1 MSRLLSSGKRCAL
14 PPVNRAPGE
23 AQFYG
28 AESTIPVIGY
38 KAGGIDGDAAP
49 QRCYGVSLIL
59 LTVGSAQAKTRAAAL
74 GRYDNTSFIFITCQ
88 LERVAQGHTP
98 QTGQLEFQNAANA
111 TFLVFHNRGH
121 ALRHFAQYFASLAPV
136 LRFQL
141 LIFLMRRSSERV
153 AKGMS
158 IHPRRSHTGA
168 WGRSIH
174 PSIRATRTLTY
185 GLSWNEVGAVAVHV
199 VVVLGEFLRSKIKLG
214 RQVVAR
220 HTRGGRLGLAGGRQ
234 IGLWLL
240 DAQYFP
246 SGDRAVACRGDS
258 CIS

>member
-59 LTVGSAQAKTRAAAL
+59 LT
-74 GRYDNTSFIFITCQ
+74 
-88 LERVAQGHTP
+88 VAQGHTP